1 MYTVI
6 KPNYGDSDYVAIACA
21 QGSCDCCGVTL
32 AAIPQLIDKAFDQPV
47 KGTLLIDNLASLGMS
62 PNRFFVY
69 RNYDSTISNRW
80 DINKLQVLN
89 PNKVQPQAIE
99 QVTRLYCSNLLQFVQ
114 NSVLTKDQAA
124 KLTELEQTY
133 EKQRNLIN

>member
-6 KPNYGDSDYVAIACA
+6 KPNYEDSDYVAIACA

-69 RNYDSTISNRW
+69 SNYDSTISNRW

-133 EKQRNLIN
+133 EKQRNLTN

>member
-6 KPNYGDSDYVAIACA
+6 KPNYEDSDYVAIACA

-62 PNRFFVY
+62 PNRFFIY
-69 RNYDSTISNRW
+69 KDYDSQSAKRW
-80 DINKLQVLN
+80 NVDRLQVLDIS
-89 PNKVQPQAIE
+89 KVQPQAIK
-99 QVTRLYCSNLLQFVQ
+99 QITQLYCMNLPQFIS
-114 NSVLTKDQAA
+114 NSVLTKDQVAM
-124 KLTELEQTY
+124 LTELEQTY
-133 EKQRNLIN
+133 EKQRNLTN

>member
-6 KPNYGDSDYVAIACA
+6 KPNYEDSNYVAIACA

-62 PNRFFVY
+62 PNRFFIY
-69 RNYDSTISNRW
+69 KDYDSQSAKRW
-80 DINKLQVLN
+80 NVDRLQVLDIS
-89 PNKVQPQAIE
+89 KVQPQAIK
-99 QVTRLYCSNLLQFVQ
+99 QITQLYCLNLPQFVS

-124 KLTELEQTY
+124 KLAELGESY
-133 EKQRNLIN
+133 ELD

>member
-6 KPNYGDSDYVAIACA
+6 KPNYENSDYVAIACA

-32 AAIPQLIDKAFDQPV
+32 ANIPQLIDKAFDQPV

-114 NSVLTKDQAA
+114 NSVLTKEQTA

-133 EKQRNLIN
+133 EKQRNITN

>member
-6 KPNYGDSDYVAIACA
+6 KPNYEDSDYVAIACA

-32 AAIPQLIDKAFDQPV
+32 AAIPQLIDKAFDDRPV

-62 PNRFFVY
+62 PNRFFIY
-69 RNYDSTISNRW
+69 KDYDSQSAKRW
-80 DINKLQVLN
+80 NVDRLQVLDIS
-89 PNKVQPQAIE
+89 KVQPQAIK
-99 QVTRLYCSNLLQFVQ
+99 QITQLYCLNLPQFVS

-124 KLTELEQTY
+124 KLAELGESC
-133 EKQRNLIN
+133 ELD

>member
-6 KPNYGDSDYVAIACA
+6 KPNYEDSDYVTIACA

-62 PNRFFVY
+62 PNRFFIY
-69 RNYDSTISNRW
+69 KDYDSQSAKRW
-80 DINKLQVLN
+80 NVDRLQVLDIS
-89 PNKVQPQAIE
+89 KVQPQAIK
-99 QVTRLYCSNLLQFVQ
+99 QITQLYCLNLPQFVS

-124 KLTELEQTY
+124 KLAELGESY
-133 EKQRNLIN
+133 ELD

>member
-6 KPNYGDSDYVAIACA
+6 KPNYEDSDYVAIVCA

-62 PNRFFVY
+62 PNRFFIY
-69 RNYDSTISNRW
+69 KDYDSQGVKRW
-80 DINKLQVLN
+80 NVDRLQVLDIS
-89 PNKVQPQAIE
+89 KVQPQAIK
-99 QVTRLYCSNLLQFVQ
+99 QITQLYCMNLPQFIS
-114 NSVLTKDQAA
+114 NSVLTKDQVA
-124 KLTELEQTY
+124 KLTEFGAPNELD
-133 EKQRNLIN
+133 